1 MVISLR
7 IYKRNRVTLRLIL
20 FNSILAAVVGSLYLN
35 SNKTITAIIWF
46 IIAVGWGIRYFWS
59 VKYPIFRITKD
70 ELIINRKIS
79 EPNKTVKLK
88 DIIEV
93 NIVSQKL
100 LYLVTKNG
108 TQTKVKPKQILS
120 EQRKA
125 FVDNMNEVIKTVS

>member
-1 MVISLR
+1 LR
-7 IYKRNRVTLRLIL
+7 IIL
-20 FNSILAAVVGSLYLN
+20 FTSILAAVVGSLYLN
-35 SNKTITAIIWF
+35 SNKTIASIIWF
-46 IIAVGWGIRYFWS
+46 VIAVGWGIRYIWS
-59 VKYPIFRITKD
+59 VKYPIYKITKD

-79 EPNKTVKLK
+79 EPNKTIKLQ

-108 TQTKVKPKQILS
+108 RQTKVNPKQILS
-120 EQRKA
+120 DQRKA